1 MNHRKTLQLG
11 LALLIAST
19 GTAFAAPN
27 AFVTKA
33 LTGAAT
39 QILQVQQGGSK
50 FQQPDM
56 QTYMGVMVKD
66 NTIINE
72 QLTDVA
78 KKLDIDLP
86 VAPTKATPAPAVAGK
101 TPEASFALNQVKVTE
116 ELAALYEAEVNSN
129 DAPELKAFALAQ
141 LKDVQ
146 RHGKMAQRLSKT
158 YKK

>member
-1 MNHRKTLQLG
+1 MNHRTTLQLG

-33 LTGAAT
+33 MTGAAT
-39 QILQVQQGGSK
+39 QVLLARQGAGK

-56 QTYMGVMVKD
+56 QTYTGVMVKD
-66 NTIINE
+66 NTIISE

-86 VAPTKATPAPAVAGK
+86 PAPTKAAPAPAVAGK
-101 TPEASFALNQVKVTE
+101 TAEASFALYQVKVTQD
-116 ELAALYEAEVNSN
+116 LASLYEAEVNSN